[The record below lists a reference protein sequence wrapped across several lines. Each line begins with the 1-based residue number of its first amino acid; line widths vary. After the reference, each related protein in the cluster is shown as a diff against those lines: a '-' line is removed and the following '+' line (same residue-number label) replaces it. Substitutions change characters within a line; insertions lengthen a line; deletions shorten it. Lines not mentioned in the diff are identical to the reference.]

1 MGAEAVIDK
10 DSTTQLLSNS
20 IGAQRM
26 IVLTNVD
33 YVYKDH
39 KRMKGRIK
47 KVSAVELATM
57 IDHFEEGTMKPKLEA
72 CLEFLKGGGRV
83 AQIGNLDKFERVM
96 KMRSGTEIISL

>member
-47 KVSAVELATM
+47 RVSAVELAM
-57 IDHFEEGTMKPKLEA
+57 MMDHFEEGTNEA
-72 CLEFLKGGGRV
+72 EARGVPGIPEGRGKGGPDRQPR
-83 AQIGNLDKFERVM
+83 QI
-96 KMRSGTEIISL
+96 